1 MTRTV
6 CFAIAILLLMLG
18 QPGGTVCGSE
28 RTSVQSF
35 AEVNGTRLYYE
46 MAGQGPAVILVHG
59 GLVDSR
65 MWDDQMNDFS
75 KQCQVVRYDLRG
87 FGKSADA
94 LESFSHIE
102 DLRALLE
109 FLKIDRATIVG
120 LSLGGIVAAD
130 FTLEYPERV
139 DRLVLVGSGLRGD
152 KQQPG
157 KDQISAWEAALRGDL
172 ETFVKITMQSDLY
185 NGVHPGT
192 VSYTRLRQMLLDNF
206 KAIPTFR
213 PGFLKYPEP
222 PTIERLASINTPTLV
237 VIGTRDAQSLKN
249 IALMLAKKIPHA
261 RMFVI
266 KGASHH
272 PPVEKP
278 KQFNKALL
286 KFISSPRSEAA
297 IRDRELL
304 LAIASFKVY

>member
-1 MTRTV
+1 MV
-6 CFAIAILLLMLG
+6 CLTIATLLLMLC
-18 QPGGTVCGSE
+18 QPGGTACASE

-46 MAGQGPAVILVHG
+46 MVGQGPAVILVHG

-65 MWDDQMNDFS
+65 MWDDQMNDLS
-75 KQCQVVRYDLRG
+75 KQFQVVRYDLRG

-94 LESFSHIE
+94 SESFSHIE

-109 FLKIDRATIVG
+109 FLKIERATIVG
-120 LSLGGIVAAD
+120 LSLGGIVAVD

-152 KQQPG
+152 TQPPA
-157 KDQISAWEAALRGDL
+157 KDQISAWEAALRGDA
-172 ETFVKITMQSDLY
+172 ETFVKITMQSGLY
-185 NGVHPGT
+185 NGVRPGT
-192 VSYTRLRQMLLDNF
+192 VIYTRLRQMLFDNF
-206 KAIPTFR
+206 KAVSTFR

-222 PTIERLASINTPTLV
+222 PTIERLGSIKAPTLV
-237 VIGTRDAQSLKN
+237 VIGSRDAQTLKN
-249 IALMLAKKIPHA
+249 IALMLATKISHA

-278 KQFNKALL
+278 RQFNKSVLRFL
-286 KFISSPRSEAA
+286 SSPRN
-297 IRDRELL
+297 
-304 LAIASFKVY
+304 

>member
-1 MTRTV
+1 MIRTV
-6 CFAIAILLLMLG
+6 CFPIATLLLMLC
-18 QPGGTVCGSE
+18 QPGGIVCGSE

-46 MAGQGPAVILVHG
+46 TVGRGPAIVLVHG

-75 KQCQVVRYDLRG
+75 NRYRVVRYDLRG
-87 FGKSADA
+87 FGKSIDA
-94 LESFSHIE
+94 SESFSHIE

-109 FLKIDRATIVG
+109 FLKIERATIVG

-130 FTLEYPERV
+130 FTLEYPNKV

-152 KQQPG
+152 QQPPA
-157 KDQISAWEAALRGDL
+157 KDQISAWEAALRGDA
-172 ETFVKITMQSDLY
+172 ETFIKITMQSDLY
-185 NGVHPGT
+185 NGVRPGT
-192 VSYTRLRQMLLDNF
+192 VTYTRLRQMLVDNF
-206 KAIPTFR
+206 KAISTFR

-222 PTIERLASINTPTLV
+222 PTFERLGSINAPTLV
-237 VIGTRDAQSLKN
+237 VIGNRDAQTLKN
-249 IALMLAKKIPHA
+249 IALTLGTKIHHA
-261 RMFVI
+261 RTFVI

-278 KQFNKALL
+278 GQFNKAVL
-286 KFISSPRSEAA
+286 KFLSSPG
-297 IRDRELL
+297 
-304 LAIASFKVY
+304 K

>member
-1 MTRTV
+1 MIRSV
-6 CFAIAILLLMLG
+6 CFTIATLLLMLCP
-18 QPGGTVCGSE
+18 PGGTVCAGE

-75 KQCQVVRYDLRG
+75 KQCKVVRYDLRG

-94 LESFSHIE
+94 SESFSHIE

-109 FLKIDRATIVG
+109 FLKIERATIVG

-139 DRLVLVGSGLRGD
+139 DRLVFVGSGLRGD
-152 KQQPG
+152 KQPPA
-157 KDQISAWEAALRGDL
+157 KDQISAWEAALRGDA
-172 ETFVKITMQSDLY
+172 ETFIKITMQSDLY
-185 NGVHPGT
+185 NGVRPGT
-192 VSYTRLRQMLLDNF
+192 VTHTRLRQMLVDNF
-206 KAIPTFR
+206 KAVSTFR

-222 PTIERLASINTPTLV
+222 NTIERLGSINAPTLV
-237 VIGTRDAQSLKN
+237 VIGSRDAQTLKN
-249 IALMLAKKIPHA
+249 IGLTLATKIPHA
-261 RMFVI
+261 RKVI
-266 KGASHH
+266 INGASHH
-272 PPVEKP
+272 PPVEKSG
-278 KQFNKALL
+278 QFNKAVLTFL
-286 KFISSPRSEAA
+286 SSPKNQANR
-297 IRDRELL
+297 
-304 LAIASFKVY
+304 